1 MSSGEKSSPLEHENK
16 ILIKAGV
23 KRARGHFLPPSPRLG
38 SVRLPISTLHFYHYR
53 AAGRRVLCVLLRTS
67 IVAWG
72 GCRSA
77 LTNQPSIS
85 SQRNAKTRKRME
97 TCPFGSL
104 GAHFHFIVNLHCS
117 RSRRSPGA
125 VFRSF
130 FFFFSFD
137 VERTHRTYQLK

>member
-77 LTNQPSIS
+77 LTNQASH
-85 SQRNAKTRKRME
+85 RNATQRQESEWRRVLSGPSGLIFTSLL
-97 TCPFGSL
+97 TCIVPDL
-104 GAHFHFIVNLHCS
+104 GEAPARFSV
-117 RSRRSPGA
+117 
-125 VFRSF
+125 
-130 FFFFSFD
+130 FFSFD